1 MKMIFK
7 LLFGNTFDFFDK
19 GDISKYSLFI
29 VLMIAFAFW
38 SSFLALKFFR
48 NILPKDQGREF
59 AVNGELSQGKA
70 RGCGLIFMTTFTL
83 TAALFIPLTL
93 EYVIYLALIYA
104 AMLTGYLDDASK
116 VPWGRLKKGLLDL
129 AISLGA
135 AIDQWWYST
144 TVPAE
149 HSMVPVKM
157 PLLHL
162 SFHLPAV
169 VYIALAAML
178 VWTAIN
184 VTNCTDG
191 VDGLC
196 ASLVMTVMLGF
207 VITSGV
213 LSQTV
218 CKNFEHLVPVIMLA
232 TLAAYLWF
240 NCSPSTMLMGDAGSR
255 ALGVMLAV
263 LFLVTGNPFG
273 FIPACIVIILDGGL
287 SLLKISFIRFL
298 KMKNFMKDIRTPLH
312 DHCRK
317 NKGWSDTQ
325 VVLRSVIIQLVI
337 DILYLSAI
345 NGGNLLG
352 VR

>member
-7 LLFGNTFDFFDK
+7 LLFGNTFDFFDD
-19 GDISKYSLFI
+19 GDLSRYSLYL

-38 SSFLALKFFR
+38 SGFLALKFFR
-48 NILPKDQGREF
+48 NVLPKDQGREF
-59 AVNGELSQGKA
+59 AVNGALSQGKA
-70 RGCGLIFMTTFTL
+70 RGCGIIFISTFTL
-83 TAALFIPLTL
+83 TAALFIPLTI
-93 EYVIYLALIYA
+93 EYAVYLALIYA
-104 AMLTGYLDDASK
+104 AMITGYLDDASK

-129 AISLGA
+129 AISLGVA
-135 AIDQWWYST
+135 VDQWWFST

-149 HSMVPVKM
+149 HSSVPVEM

-162 SFHLPAV
+162 SFHIPAV
-169 VYIALAAML
+169 IYIALAAAL
-178 VWTAIN
+178 VWAAIN

-196 ASLVMTVMLGF
+196 AVLVMTVLLGA

-218 CKNFEHLVPVIMLA
+218 CRSFENLMPVVMLA

-263 LFLVTGNPFG
+263 LFLVNRNPFG
-273 FIPACIVIILDGGL
+273 FIPSCIVIILDGGL

-298 KMKNFMKDIRTPLH
+298 KMKNFMKNIRTPLH

-325 VVLRSVIIQLVI
+325 VVLRYAIIQLII
-337 DILYLSAI
+337 DIIYLSAI
-345 NGGNLLG
+345 NHDSLLG
-352 VR
+352 VK